1 MNEPFKPIY
10 PIIGGLLE
18 PSVPPSEQ
26 FVIWEGVMQKIIEAS
41 QKGTLLEDIIL
52 ELETIY
58 EIKIK

>member
-1 MNEPFKPIY
+1 MSEPFKPIY

-18 PSVPPSEQ
+18 PVAPSSEQ
-26 FVIWEGVMQKIIEAS
+26 FIMWEGVMQKIIEAS

-58 EIKIK
+58 EIKLK